1 MKSVTRAL
9 AARGSLRP
17 GAGGYRIGRPRR
29 FGPRGRPSHGQ
40 PAEVMAPES
49 GGDGDFT
56 GIDLKR
62 MLVAEL
68 YRSIVWGLIAAQC
81 AELPTTATAVSG
93 ADGQDVG

>member
-1 MKSVTRAL
+1 
-9 AARGSLRP
+9 
-17 GAGGYRIGRPRR
+17 
-29 FGPRGRPSHGQ
+29 
-40 PAEVMAPES
+40 MAPES